1 MKRNKGERN
10 IGQEVVANAHS
21 QLMSEERRY
30 RALFAFGRLATAAGA
45 CSAWE
50 NYAHRGNEPKALA
63 ALGLLAIIEASRA
76 AMARRQRRDY
86 DRVVANEI
94 NRVVGETGDYA

>member
-1 MKRNKGERN
+1 MMIEGDRNT
-10 IGQEVVANAHS
+10 GQEVVASAHTR
-21 QLMSEERRY
+21 LMSEERRY

-50 NYAHRGNEPKALA
+50 NYAHRGDEPKALT
-63 ALGLLAIIEASRA
+63 ALGLLAVIEASRA
-76 AMARRQRRDY
+76 ALARRQRRDY

-94 NRVVGETGDYA
+94 NQVIGETGNDA